1 MHSWNAQQFAI
12 CNLKSNNPIMEL
24 PLTPLEF
31 ARRTRKLYS
40 DREAVVDGDLRL
52 TYAQFFERCDRW
64 SSALISLGVK
74 QGDRV
79 AYIAPNT
86 HAMLESFYAVPQ
98 IGAICV
104 PLNYRL
110 TPHDFVY
117 LINHSG
123 ARVVCAHSDYLDAIE
138 RVRSELTSVTSFVSL
153 EGARTGWLDYETL
166 IAESTPSFT
175 PANVAENDL
184 ISINY
189 TSGTTSRPK
198 GVMITHRN
206 AYLNIVGTLIHH
218 PMSLRDRYL
227 WTLPMFHANGWT
239 FVWIITAI
247 GGTHVCLRKVDPAAV
262 FDLVRR
268 ESVSLLCA
276 APTVLISIA
285 NAPAEVRKD
294 CSQHVRV
301 LTAGAP
307 PAAATIERI
316 EGDLGWTITH
326 VYGLTETSPFITIC
340 EPLPGQEGLTISERA
355 VIKACQGVELLT
367 SGELNVIDDNGTEV
381 PHDGETLG
389 EIVVRGN
396 VVMKGYFNDPEATA
410 EVMRGG
416 WFHTGDAAV
425 LHPSGYAEIRD
436 RLKDV
441 IISGGENISTVE
453 VEGVLLRHPAVQEVA
468 IVGVPHEKWGEAPH
482 AFVVLK
488 AGAVVSPEEIRQF
501 ARDHLAHF
509 KAPQAVTFLPELPKT
524 ATGKVQKY
532 LLRGR
537 PAIAKQ

>member
-1 MHSWNAQQFAI
+1 
-12 CNLKSNNPIMEL
+12 MEL

-86 HAMLESFYAVPQ
+86 HAMLESFYAIPQ

-110 TPHDFVY
+110 TPLDFVY

-138 RVRSELTSVTSFVSL
+138 SVRSELPSVTSFVAL
-153 EGARTGWLDYETL
+153 EGARTGWLNYETL
-166 IAESTPSFT
+166 IAESAPAFT

-218 PMSLRDRYL
+218 PMSLSDRYL

-294 CSQHVRV
+294 CSQPVRV

-340 EPLPGQEGLTISERA
+340 ESRPEQEGLPLSERA

-367 SGELNVIDDNGTEV
+367 SGELSVIDDNGTEV

-396 VVMKGYFNDPEATA
+396 VVMKGYFNDTQATA

-425 LHPSGYAEIRD
+425 IHPSGYAEIRD

-488 AGAVVSPEEIRQF
+488 ADAVVSPEEIRQF

-524 ATGKVQKY
+524 ATGKIQKY
-532 LLRGR
+532 VLRGR
-537 PAIAKQ
+537 PAITKQ